1 MNVLETLWQELV
13 DLVQVLE
20 FDYVVVKDFVELRRL
35 ISYLKA
41 DSLMVKATNQV
52 LHWLR
57 KQINHVIFLNLN

>member
-52 LHWLR
+52 LH
-57 KQINHVIFLNLN
+57 